1 MFQSDLR
8 CVGRTGAPRAPASRY
23 HSAVT
28 SNAVRRLL
36 ALCSLVG
43 ATALLLVAGA
53 GSASADTPE
62 PRPGNGMA
70 SWEPKPDIDVLNAWL
85 LLGGVPLLVFV
96 VITLLY
102 VGPALARGEDLS
114 LDGLEPESQW
124 LGGPRKAAGELA
136 APDSEDSKAGGA
148 GGSW

>member
-1 MFQSDLR
+1 MA
-8 CVGRTGAPRAPASRY
+8 GTTPAPRARCRY
-23 HSAVT
+23 PPPVT
-28 SNAVRRLL
+28 STVVRRLI
-36 ALCSLVG
+36 ALCSLLGASAVLVLVG
-43 ATALLLVAGA
+43 AGA
-53 GSASADTPE
+53 ASADTPE
-62 PRPGNGMA
+62 PRPG
-70 SWEPKPDIDVLNAWL
+70 SWEPKPDVDLLDAFL

-114 LDGLEPESQW
+114 PDAMQPESQW

>member
-1 MFQSDLR
+1 M
-8 CVGRTGAPRAPASRY
+8 
-23 HSAVT
+23 T
-28 SNAVRRLL
+28 STAVRRLI
-36 ALCSLVG
+36 AVCSLVG
-43 ATALLLVAGA
+43 VSALLVVAGA
-53 GSASADTPE
+53 GSAVADTPE
-62 PRPGNGMA
+62 PRPGNGAA

-85 LLGGVPLLVFV
+85 YLGGVPLLVFI

-102 VGPALARGEDLS
+102 VAPALARGENL
-114 LDGLEPESQW
+114 GITALEPESQW